1 VADPPALP
9 LADWALLEEPEEV
22 PPEAPVPC
30 AEAAALG
37 SSGAPEPP
45 LLALDAG
52 EDGAASPEGVGGD

>member
-1 VADPPALP
+1 
-9 LADWALLEEPEEV
+9 
-22 PPEAPVPC
+22 VPC